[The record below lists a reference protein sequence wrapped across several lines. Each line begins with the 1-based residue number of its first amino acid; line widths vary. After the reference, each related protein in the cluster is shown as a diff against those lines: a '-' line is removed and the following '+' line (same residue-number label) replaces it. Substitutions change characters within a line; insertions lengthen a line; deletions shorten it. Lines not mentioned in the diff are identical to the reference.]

1 MGTGQYQKGR
11 KRITQPVLRVDPV
24 KVKVPVEEKPPYYQE
39 VMDYLGKI
47 PEGGNPG
54 MFLSRTQGWVLGALF
69 GVLAIGVVFA
79 IIVIITRAHQQETN
93 VRRLHDIEVQLDR
106 FHKTNLR
113 MERKTVELETEIE
126 NLKD

>member
-1 MGTGQYQKGR
+1 M
-11 KRITQPVLRVDPV
+11 LHLDPA
-24 KVKVPVEEKPPYYQE
+24 KVRTPVEEQPPYYQE
-39 VMDYLGKI
+39 VMDYLGNI
-47 PEGGNPG
+47 PKGSNPG

-79 IIVIITRAHQQETN
+79 IIVITTRAHQQETN
-93 VRRLHDIEVQLDR
+93 VRRLHDIEMQLDR

-113 MERKTVELETEIE
+113 MERKMVELETEIE